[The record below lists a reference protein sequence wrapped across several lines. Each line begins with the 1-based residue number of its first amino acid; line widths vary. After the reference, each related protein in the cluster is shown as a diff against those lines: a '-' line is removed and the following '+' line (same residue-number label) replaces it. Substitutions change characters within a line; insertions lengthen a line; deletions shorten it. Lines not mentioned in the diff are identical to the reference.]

1 MSASIQDQLD
11 VLLKFEEWRAEK
23 LLSPP
28 EFDIAA
34 YIEELQDEANRE
46 LLVEIQDSVGEF
58 VARIAQS
65 PDAPRF
71 NDMSNEILRRI
82 DSKTASF
89 ALPFA
94 TSKEISEV

>member
-11 VLLKFEEWRAEK
+11 TLLKFEEWRAEK

-34 YIEELQDEANRE
+34 YIEELQNEANRE
-46 LLVEIQDSVGEF
+46 LLAKINAFAMGELELGGADPLF
-58 VARIAQS
+58 RIAS
-65 PDAPRF
+65 LTK
-71 NDMSNEILRRI
+71 S
-82 DSKTASF
+82 
-89 ALPFA
+89 FA

>member
-11 VLLKFEEWRAEK
+11 TLLKFEEWRAEK

-34 YIEELQDEANRE
+34 YIEELQNEANRE
-46 LLVEIQDSVGEF
+46 LLVEIQNDVGEF
-58 VARIAQS
+58 AARTAQH
-65 PDAPRF
+65 PDFPRS
-71 NDMSNEILRRI
+71 DEILRRI